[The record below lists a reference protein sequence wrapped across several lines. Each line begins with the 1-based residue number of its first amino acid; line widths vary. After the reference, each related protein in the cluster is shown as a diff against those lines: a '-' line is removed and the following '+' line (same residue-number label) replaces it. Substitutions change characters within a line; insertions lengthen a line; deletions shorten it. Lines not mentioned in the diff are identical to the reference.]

1 MLTMNNESTQFQA
14 TSCLH
19 NRQICMYRHLLDI
32 KVALH
37 GPDASN
43 EMLCSLLAEESL
55 APKPAAQNSRLTEPS
70 RQQWPGLAGGT
81 TDLVIFRE
89 L

>member
-1 MLTMNNESTQFQA
+1 MAANQA
-14 TSCLH
+14 TALSAAPQH
-19 NRQICMYRHLLDI
+19 V

-55 APKPAAQNSRLTEPS
+55 APKPAAQNSRLTELS
-70 RQQWPGLAGGT
+70 RQQWAGLAGGT